1 MKCSD
6 RNIDINSM
14 SQRGDTMIGA
24 IIIIVLLGL
33 LDLMLFVA
41 CVELEKEKED
51 DE

>member
-14 SQRGDTMIGA
+14 SQRGDAMIGA
-24 IIIIVLLGL
+24 IIILVLLGL

-41 CVELEKEKED
+41 CVELEKERKD